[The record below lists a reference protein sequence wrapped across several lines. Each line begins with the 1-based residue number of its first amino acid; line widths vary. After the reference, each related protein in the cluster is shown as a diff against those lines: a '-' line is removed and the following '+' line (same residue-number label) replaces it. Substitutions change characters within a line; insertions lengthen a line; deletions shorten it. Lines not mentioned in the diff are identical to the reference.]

1 MKRLLNSPLIRI
13 SIIAIFGI
21 LEFALTTWLLDYV
34 FTQFAWLDVAVT
46 IVSLIILFGVIRNSR
61 HLSADIFWILLIAA
75 APVIGTTFYLVLGA
89 SRSLNPTTQ
98 SIVAE
103 TERAE
108 PYYHPN
114 PETLEKVKETEP
126 NYYGQLYYV
135 QQEGGFP
142 VYENTG
148 FTYYPLG
155 DVGFP
160 HMLADIE
167 KAEHFCF
174 LEYFIIQSGEMW
186 DSMLDVLERK
196 AAEGVDVRVLYD
208 DMGSVSTLPS
218 HYAKDLEKRGIKCS
232 AFNRLNPVV
241 SVFLNNRD
249 HRKIMVIDGKVA
261 YTGGINLADEYV
273 NVRERFG
280 HWKDN
285 VARVTGEAVWSFTVM
300 FLTTWNALRHEDR
313 DWEVFHVAPDASE
326 GEPDGFIAPY
336 GETPLDVNLI
346 GENIYLNVLNQAN
359 DYCYIFT
366 PYLVIDSELRYALML
381 AAKRGVDV
389 RIITPGVPDKKL
401 VWNITR
407 SHYAQLI
414 GDGVRIFEYS
424 PGFVHSKV
432 IVSDDQVA
440 TVGTLNFD
448 YRSLT
453 LNFENGVLLC
463 GSKEISAI
471 RKDFEETFPQCCE
484 MTQESSTEGP
494 IMEFLLSVARLVA
507 PML

>member
-261 YTGGINLADEYV
+261 YTGGINLADEY
-273 NVRERFG
+273 
-280 HWKDN
+280 
-285 VARVTGEAVWSFTVM
+285 
-300 FLTTWNALRHEDR
+300 
-313 DWEVFHVAPDASE
+313 PDASE

-463 GSKEISAI
+463 GSKEIGAI

>member
-249 HRKIMVIDGKVA
+249 HRKIMVVDGKVA

-300 FLTTWNALRHEDR
+300 FLTTWNALRH
-313 DWEVFHVAPDASE
+313 
-326 GEPDGFIAPY
+326 
-336 GETPLDVNLI
+336 